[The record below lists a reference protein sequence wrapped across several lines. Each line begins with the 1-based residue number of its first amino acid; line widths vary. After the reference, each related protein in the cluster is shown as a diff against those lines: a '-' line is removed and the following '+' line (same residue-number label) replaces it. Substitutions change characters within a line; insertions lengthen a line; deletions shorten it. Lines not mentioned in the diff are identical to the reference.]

1 MAVKKTD
8 KPASFE
14 VAIEQLEQ
22 IVQQLEKGELP
33 LADALTAF
41 KDGVELSQFC
51 QKTLVEAEQTV
62 AKMMTVTGEV
72 PLDEVKA

>member
-62 AKMMTVTGEV
+62 AKMMIETGEV

>member
-1 MAVKKTD
+1 MAVKKKD

-62 AKMMTVTGEV
+62 AKMMTETGEV

>member
-62 AKMMTVTGEV
+62 AKMMTETGEV
-72 PLDEVKA
+72 PLDEAKA

>member
-62 AKMMTVTGEV
+62 AKMMTETGEV
-72 PLDEVKA
+72 PLDEVKV

>member
-62 AKMMTVTGEV
+62 AKMMTETGEV

>member
-41 KDGVELSQFC
+41 KNGVELSQFC

-62 AKMMTVTGEV
+62 AKMMTETGEV

>member
-1 MAVKKTD
+1 MAVKKID

-62 AKMMTVTGEV
+62 AKMMTETGEV

>member
-8 KPASFE
+8 KPASIE

-62 AKMMTVTGEV
+62 AKMMTETGEV

>member
-41 KDGVELSQFC
+41 KDGVELSQYC

-62 AKMMTVTGEV
+62 AKMMTETGEV

>member
-51 QKTLVEAEQTV
+51 QKTLV
-62 AKMMTVTGEV
+62 
-72 PLDEVKA
+72 